1 MHMYEAHKDSWDMT
15 AAQIQLT
22 VLLERNR
29 MATQTFRKK
38 KQQ

>member
-1 MHMYEAHKDSWDMT
+1 MYEAHKDSWDMT
-15 AAQIQLT
+15 AVQIQLT

-29 MATQTFRKK
+29 MATRTFRKK

>member
-1 MHMYEAHKDSWDMT
+1 MHMYEAHKT

-29 MATQTFRKK
+29 RATRTFKKK